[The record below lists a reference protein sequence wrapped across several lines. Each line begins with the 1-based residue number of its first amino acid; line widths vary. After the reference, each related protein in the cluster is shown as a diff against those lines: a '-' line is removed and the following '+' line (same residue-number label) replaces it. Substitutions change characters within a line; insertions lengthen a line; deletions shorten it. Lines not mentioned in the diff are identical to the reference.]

1 MKKTEGKS
9 TMDNAKVTSFEDF
22 ENFYAVEV
30 VREAK
35 KQTQKWFYAWIVTM
49 IALIFSNAAWM
60 FIK

>member
-35 KQTQKWFYAWIVTM
+35 KQTQKWFYAWE
-49 IALIFSNAAWM
+49 LPWRH
-60 FIK
+60 

>member
-9 TMDNAKVTSFEDF
+9 TVDNAKVTSFEDF

-35 KQTQKWFYAWIVTM
+35 KQTRKWFCAWGITM
-49 IALIFSNAAWM
+49 ATLILSNAAWA
-60 FIK
+60 FLR

>member
-35 KQTQKWFYAWIVTM
+35 KQTQKWFCAWIVTM

>member
-9 TMDNAKVTSFEDF
+9 TMDAKVISFEDF

-35 KQTQKWFYAWIVTM
+35 KQTQKWFCAWGITM
-49 IALIFSNAAWM
+49 AALILSNAAWV
-60 FIK
+60 FLR

>member
-9 TMDNAKVTSFEDF
+9 TVDNAKVTSFEDF

-35 KQTQKWFYAWIVTM
+35 KQTRKWFCAWGITM
-49 IALIFSNAAWM
+49 ATLILSNAAWV
-60 FIK
+60 FLR